1 MKPTARRAVYSVLR
15 AVVLGA
21 IGAIG
26 ALSALGALG
35 AVGAVGPVG
44 SNATGAAQAQPSLE
58 GRSAADGRVV
68 AEAYEMLAGVA
79 GAQLD
84 CRSIDRVA
92 VVESQRHGSD
102 ADEIWMAYGC
112 GRSAPFQIQFRPAPG
127 GGYNFTIRRAP
138 PGAPGGEHR
147 KAAPGGGAAR

>member
-1 MKPTARRAVYSVLR
+1 MKPTARRAVHSVLR
-15 AVVLGA
+15 AVV
-21 IGAIG
+21 
-26 ALSALGALG
+26 LGALG
-35 AVGAVGPVG
+35 AVGAVGAVG

-68 AEAYEMLAGVA
+68 ADAYEMLAGVA
-79 GAQLD
+79 GAHLD

-92 VVESQRHGSD
+92 VVESQLDGAN

-127 GGYNFTIRRAP
+127 GGYHFTIRRAP
-138 PGAPGGEHR
+138 PGAPSRERR
-147 KAAPGGGAAR
+147 KAAPGGATTP

>member
-1 MKPTARRAVYSVLR
+1 MKPTARRAVHSVLR

-21 IGAIG
+21 
-26 ALSALGALG
+26 LGALG
-35 AVGAVGPVG
+35 AVGTLGAVG
-44 SNATGAAQAQPSLE
+44 ATAIGAAQAQPSQPSLE

-68 AEAYEMLAGVA
+68 TDAYEMLAGVA

-127 GGYNFTIRRAP
+127 GGYGFTIRRAP
-138 PGAPGGEHR
+138 SGAPGREHR
-147 KAAPGGGAAR
+147 KAAPGGATAQ